1 MGKQCLIDFHLH
13 TEHSP
18 DSEAAMPAVCNA
30 AAEAGLSRIA
40 ITDHV
45 EIPALY
51 KDGYD
56 RTAALSYAQA
66 GGMQALFKGRLQVE
80 RGIELGEP
88 LHDLEKAEL
97 LLDTYDFDF
106 VLGSLHNLIDDVGFY
121 HYDFANADIRSLMD
135 RYFAEVLDMVRWGR
149 FHSLAHLTY
158 PFRYIPEFR
167 GKEDYSPWQDAI
179 DAIFRALAERGLALE
194 INTSGL
200 RQSMGRT
207 MPDLPMIRRFKELG
221 GERVTVGS
229 DAHFPQDVGCNIADG
244 LEIARQAGFRHIAAF
259 HKGKAEMLTIE

>member
-1 MGKQCLIDFHLH
+1 M
-13 TEHSP
+13 
-18 DSEAAMPAVCNA
+18 
-30 AAEAGLSRIA
+30 
-40 ITDHV
+40 
-45 EIPALY
+45 
-51 KDGYD
+51 
-56 RTAALSYAQA
+56 
-66 GGMQALFKGRLQVE
+66 
-80 RGIELGEP
+80 
-88 LHDLEKAEL
+88 
-97 LLDTYDFDF
+97 
-106 VLGSLHNLIDDVGFY
+106 LGSLHNLIDDVDFY

>member
-106 VLGSLHNLIDDVGFY
+106 VLGSLHNLIDDVDFY

-179 DAIFRALAERGLALE
+179 DAIFRALAEGTR
-194 INTSGL
+194 SGDKHL
-200 RQSMGRT
+200 GSASVYGQDNARFAHDTPFQRAGRREG
-207 MPDLPMIRRFKELG
+207 DR
-221 GERVTVGS
+221 
-229 DAHFPQDVGCNIADG
+229 
-244 LEIARQAGFRHIAAF
+244 GFRRPFPAGCRMQYCRRA
-259 HKGKAEMLTIE
+259 